1 VPVEVIEAEAVAAPN
16 GGESPNGAKKTDA
29 SGNGAKQPRRR
40 RRTRSSSR
48 SSENT

>member
-1 VPVEVIEAEAVAAPN
+1 V
-16 GGESPNGAKKTDA
+16 AKKTDA